1 MFDAHESA
9 GLWSLGL
16 RIESAADARLA
27 AWLRTR
33 LGAQPLRE
41 AALALASRK
50 QPRPIKVARALGL
63 TLPPEFVPGDALP
76 TLQDVRR
83 HDQARR
89 QGWPQPF
96 DGR

>member
-1 MFDAHESA
+1 MFDTHESA

-27 AWLRTR
+27 AWLQTR

-50 QPRPIKVARALGL
+50 QPRPLKVARALGL
-63 TLPPEFVPGDALP
+63 TLPPEFAQSDTTP
-76 TLQDVRR
+76 TLQDLRR

-89 QGWPQPF
+89 QGWPQPL